1 MTYETLD
8 YQVEDGVL
16 TLTLNRPDRMN
27 AFNGQ
32 MRRDLIAAFDAADA
46 DDAVRVVIMTGAGR
60 AFCAGADL
68 SKGDATWEGHEEALA
83 QTNRGDGGGELS
95 RRIFRSLKPVIVAF
109 NGPAVGMG
117 MTVPLAAD
125 IRIAAKGVKMGFVF
139 AARGIV
145 PEGCSSWFL
154 PRIVGISKALEWCYS
169 ARIFPSEE
177 ALAAGLLRSVHEKE
191 DLIPAARALAREFID
206 NSSIPVINALS
217 NTNHPC
223 QALSDIQTIIEE
235 KKTLRNLKITWIG
248 DSNNVLNDFMFAAL
262 KLGADFSLACPNKY
276 SPKKQV
282 LKVADEIM
290 AENNST
296 FSIMTDPIKAVKDS
310 DVVVTDRIISMGDK
324 NKESKKKVFLPKY
337 RVTEKIMSNAK
348 DDAIF
353 MHCLPAVRGEEVSEK
368 VIDGKNS
375 VIWQQVENKLH
386 MHKALIWSMLK

>member
-1 MTYETLD
+1 MNMKNLISISELQDKEILQMVKIARKFKKNDNSSNIRTSYKIKNKTLALIFQKPSTRTRLSFEVAMTELGGNSIFLS
-8 YQVEDGVL
+8 ES
-16 TLTLNRPDRMN
+16 
-27 AFNGQ
+27 
-32 MRRDLIAAFDAADA
+32 DLQISRGELMKDTA
-46 DDAVRVVIMTGAGR
+46 RT
-60 AFCAGADL
+60 L
-68 SKGDATWEGHEEALA
+68 SKYVD
-83 QTNRGDGGGELS
+83 
-95 RRIFRSLKPVIVAF
+95 IVAIRTYK
-109 NGPAVGMG
+109 NS
-117 MTVPLAAD
+117 D
-125 IRIAAKGVKMGFVF
+125 IQ
-139 AARGIV
+139 
-145 PEGCSSWFL
+145 
-154 PRIVGISKALEWCYS
+154 
-169 ARIFPSEE
+169 
-177 ALAAGLLRSVHEKE
+177 
-191 DLIPAARALAREFID
+191 EFID

-276 SPKKQV
+276 SPKKEV
-282 LKVADEIM
+282 LKVVDEIM

>member
-1 MTYETLD
+1 MTELGGNSIFLS
-8 YQVEDGVL
+8 ES
-16 TLTLNRPDRMN
+16 
-27 AFNGQ
+27 
-32 MRRDLIAAFDAADA
+32 DLQISRGELIKDTA
-46 DDAVRVVIMTGAGR
+46 RT
-60 AFCAGADL
+60 L
-68 SKGDATWEGHEEALA
+68 SKYVD
-83 QTNRGDGGGELS
+83 
-95 RRIFRSLKPVIVAF
+95 IVAIRTY
-109 NGPAVGMG
+109 NNS
-117 MTVPLAAD
+117 D
-125 IRIAAKGVKMGFVF
+125 IQ
-139 AARGIV
+139 
-145 PEGCSSWFL
+145 
-154 PRIVGISKALEWCYS
+154 
-169 ARIFPSEE
+169 
-177 ALAAGLLRSVHEKE
+177 
-191 DLIPAARALAREFID
+191 EFID

-276 SPKKQV
+276 SPKKEV

-296 FSIMTDPIKAVKDS
+296 FSIMTDPIKAVIDS
-310 DVVVTDRIISMGDK
+310 DVIVTDKIISMGDK

-375 VIWQQVENKLH
+375 VIWKQVENKLH